1 MLNYIWSGLIIV
13 SFVFAVVRDSY
24 DLAQNTYKNGKQWNV
39 TVQFPENGNTEGK
52 KSRRVTVS
60 IPVSHSE
67 TESDS
72 IRTTADYVSKS
83 DDLRLVFT
91 SIDELPAHWQKVAAD
106 QPSDEK
112 QKLEATIITSDS
124 NSLSKSHQ
132 ANIKAGSQQQIEVLL
147 PEVTYVSMR
156 NIASAAFDMAEFA
169 VQLAIGLIGAMALW
183 LGLMKIAE
191 ESGLIKIF
199 NRLVEPV
206 LKYLFPDV
214 PKDHPALSAI
224 SLNMAANV
232 LGLSNA
238 ATPLGIKAMEELQ
251 KLNPTKEK
259 ASDAMCMF
267 LAINTSSVQLLPPVT
282 LVAIMGVA
290 VNELMIGIIIATTFS
305 TIIGISAAKWYR
317 WRNRQQPSSELTN

>member
-1 MLNYIWSGLIIV
+1 MLNYIWAGLIIV
-13 SFVFAVVRDSY
+13 SFAFATVRDSY
-24 DLAQNTYKNGKQWNV
+24 DIAQNTYQNNREWSV
-39 TVQFPENGNTEGK
+39 EIDFPEDADVDQ
-52 KSRRVTVS
+52 SQRVQVS
-60 IPVSHSE
+60 IAP
-67 TESDS
+67 SDS
-72 IRTTADYVSKS
+72 VTTGEWVPQKNETQ
-83 DDLRLVFT
+83 LLFT
-91 SIDELPAHWQKVAAD
+91 NIEELPELWQKITAD
-106 QPSDEK
+106 QPSSGDDVGEE
-112 QKLEATIITSDS
+112 LVATILNPKKVSGDGTY
-124 NSLSKSHQ
+124 
-132 ANIKAGSQQQIEVLL
+132 KAQL
-147 PEVTYVSMR
+147 PEVTFVSMR

-169 VQLAIGLIGAMALW
+169 VKLAIGLIGAMALW

-214 PKDHPALSAI
+214 PKDHPAFSAI

-251 KLNPTKEK
+251 TLNDTEDE
-259 ASDAMCMF
+259 ATDAMCMF

-290 VNELMIGIIIATTFS
+290 VNELMIGIIVATTFS
-305 TIIGISAAKWYR
+305 TIIGIMAAKWLR
-317 WRNRQQPSSELTN
+317 WRHYNKQEPAEAS

>member
-1 MLNYIWSGLIIV
+1 MLNYIWAGLIIV
-13 SFVFAVVRDSY
+13 SFVFGIVRDSY
-24 DLAQNTYKNGKQWNV
+24 DLAQNTYQNGREWQVEVNFPQQSDLTKAQRVKVAVLPADSTTIAQWN
-39 TVQFPENGNTEGK
+39 PLK
-52 KSRRVTVS
+52 
-60 IPVSHSE
+60 SE
-67 TESDS
+67 TQLIFSN
-72 IRTTADYVSKS
+72 IQ
-83 DDLRLVFT
+83 
-91 SIDELPAHWQKVAAD
+91 ELPKLWQKIAEN
-106 QPSDEK
+106 QPDDDK
-112 QKLEATIITSDS
+112 DKLTAT
-124 NSLSKSHQ
+124 LL
-132 ANIKAGSQQQIEVLL
+132 APGNIDGNGTYKIKL
-147 PEVTYVSMR
+147 PEVKFVSMR

-169 VQLAIGLIGAMALW
+169 VKLAIGLIGAMALW

-199 NRLVEPV
+199 NRVVEPA

-251 KLNPTKEK
+251 KLNKNKEE

-290 VNELMIGIIIATTFS
+290 VNELMIGIILATTFS
-305 TIIGISAAKWYR
+305 TIIGITSAKWLR
-317 WRNRQQPSSELTN
+317 WRHYRKLHPGDA

>member
-1 MLNYIWSGLIIV
+1 
-13 SFVFAVVRDSY
+13 
-24 DLAQNTYKNGKQWNV
+24 
-39 TVQFPENGNTEGK
+39 
-52 KSRRVTVS
+52 
-60 IPVSHSE
+60 
-67 TESDS
+67 
-72 IRTTADYVSKS
+72 
-83 DDLRLVFT
+83 
-91 SIDELPAHWQKVAAD
+91 LPK
-106 QPSDEK
+106 
-112 QKLEATIITSDS
+112 
-124 NSLSKSHQ
+124 
-132 ANIKAGSQQQIEVLL
+132 
-147 PEVTYVSMR
+147 VTYVSMR

-251 KLNPTKEK
+251 KLNPSKEK

-305 TIIGISAAKWYR
+305 TIIGISAAKWFR
-317 WRNRQQPSSELTN
+317 WRNQQIVKDGVTN

>member
-1 MLNYIWSGLIIV
+1 
-13 SFVFAVVRDSY
+13 
-24 DLAQNTYKNGKQWNV
+24 
-39 TVQFPENGNTEGK
+39 
-52 KSRRVTVS
+52 
-60 IPVSHSE
+60 
-67 TESDS
+67 
-72 IRTTADYVSKS
+72 
-83 DDLRLVFT
+83 
-91 SIDELPAHWQKVAAD
+91 
-106 QPSDEK
+106 
-112 QKLEATIITSDS
+112 
-124 NSLSKSHQ
+124 
-132 ANIKAGSQQQIEVLL
+132 
-147 PEVTYVSMR
+147 MR

-251 KLNPTKEK
+251 KLNPSKEK

-305 TIIGISAAKWYR
+305 TIIGISAAKWFR
-317 WRNRQQPSSELTN
+317 WRNQQVLKDGVTN